1 MPATVT
7 LNQLRRLRA
16 CPGQLALF
24 KQLFGEAVTVTEELC
39 LQHAHEFDWS
49 WAARHLLPAS
59 AFAEYDRAL
68 ASARVEY
75 NRALAPADAEY
86 DRATAPARAEW
97 DRATASARAER
108 ERATASAFARLYL
121 AQE

>member
-16 CPGQLALF
+16 CSKQLALF

-49 WAARHLLPAS
+49 WAARHLLPAP
-59 AFAEYDRAL
+59 ADAEYD
-68 ASARVEY
+68 
-75 NRALAPADAEY
+75 RALAPADAEY

-97 DRATASARAER
+97 
-108 ERATASAFARLYL
+108 ERATAPARAEWDRARAPAFARLYL